1 MTSLLRGPALDL
13 LVGNCRWSAD
23 MICALQ
29 IGPITEFIATA
40 MVKSLYELDF
50 RFHGNDRFIAQWVT
64 GLIKRVE

>member
-13 LVGNCRWSAD
+13 LSAIAD
-23 MICALQ
+23 GQRMLYGYFKF
-29 IGPITEFIATA
+29 GPATEFVGPA
-40 MVKSLYELDF
+40 MVKSIYELDF